1 MSSISR
7 RRPIACGGGNRLA
20 RTGREGAAL
29 GVIPGWEESAMPQDT
44 TNLIDMLLLMFAAMI
59 AGLFIAGTLRA
70 WQSWSE
76 HRRIEKHLGR
86 R

>member
-1 MSSISR
+1 
-7 RRPIACGGGNRLA
+7 
-20 RTGREGAAL
+20 
-29 GVIPGWEESAMPQDT
+29 MPQDT

>member
-1 MSSISR
+1 MRHGGAIDAI
-7 RRPIACGGGNRLA
+7 PITDQVARSLIPREAPRGRL
-20 RTGREGAAL
+20 
-29 GVIPGWEESAMPQDT
+29 PGWKESAMPQDT